1 MITAR
6 ISAVHDGSIA
16 AEVDLQPGD
25 RILSINGEVPRD
37 VIDYRYMIAEEDLEL
52 AIVKANGEEWI
63 VEIEKEIDEPLG
75 LEFESPTFDGLKACR
90 NRCVFC
96 FVDQQPPG
104 LRDTLYVKDDDYRH
118 SFLHGSYITLTNL
131 SDEDFGRIA
140 KQRLS
145 PLYVSVHT
153 TNPELRQDMMG
164 SHHAGGI
171 LVQLQRLIDAAI
183 DVHTQVVLCP
193 GWNDGPELDKTI
205 ADLSALGPALRTLAI
220 VPIGLTRHREG
231 LPPINAYTPKEARA
245 VVDQVTAWQ
254 CQLSETGKPGFVFL
268 ADEFYLRAGQEVP
281 AYDHYQDFEQL
292 SNGVGIVRLFLAEA
306 DAELQMIQENAS
318 EDRSVGNEGAVIGC
332 RRRVTIVTGVSGQA
346 VLQTLVDDMERAF
359 GVRATMARVQNRF
372 FGDSVTVTGLLTG
385 VDIKHALDTLN
396 DGKGSLG
403 DEILIPGVCLQQGTD
418 RFLDGK
424 TVGEIAA
431 CCSQPLRVID
441 SSGRSFVR
449 AVLGSGDKT

>member
-1 MITAR
+1 
-6 ISAVHDGSIA
+6 
-16 AEVDLQPGD
+16 
-25 RILSINGEVPRD
+25 
-37 VIDYRYMIAEEDLEL
+37 
-52 AIVKANGEEWI
+52 
-63 VEIEKEIDEPLG
+63 
-75 LEFESPTFDGLKACR
+75 
-90 NRCVFC
+90 
-96 FVDQQPPG
+96 
-104 LRDTLYVKDDDYRH
+104 
-118 SFLHGSYITLTNL
+118 
-131 SDEDFGRIA
+131 
-140 KQRLS
+140 
-145 PLYVSVHT
+145 
-153 TNPELRQDMMG
+153 
-164 SHHAGGI
+164 
-171 LVQLQRLIDAAI
+171 
-183 DVHTQVVLCP
+183 
-193 GWNDGPELDKTI
+193 
-205 ADLSALGPALRTLAI
+205 
-220 VPIGLTRHREG
+220 
-231 LPPINAYTPKEARA
+231 